1 MTERQDMTRLTTVR
15 GAGRAAREHAG
26 RTAPGWAAVIL
37 RVVGSGL
44 LIATAA
50 IHLDLYL
57 TGYRTIP
64 TIGWLFLL
72 QVIAAFGLGLA
83 VLVIPSRLVVASRL
97 AAAAGAGF
105 ALATLGGYLLSVWTG
120 LFGFKE
126 VRTTAGI
133 VAGVIEVL
141 AFVVLAAL
149 ALAPAA
155 ANAPADGLAAAPA
168 RFPAQI
174 PPAATRAAGLTAA
187 GLAVAALVLFGLV
200 LAGASSPAPAATATG
215 TGTGTVLKTTTI
227 GGTTVLTNAKGFTLY
242 SFAPDTPTASKCY
255 GSCAVYWPPVTGTP
269 AAGQGLPGKVT
280 TITRT
285 DGSHQ
290 LTYNGHP
297 LYTYIADTAPG
308 QARGNNINLNGGVWH
323 EVPASR

>member
-1 MTERQDMTRLTTVR
+1 MTQRQGISRLGTVR
-15 GAGRAAREHAG
+15 GAGRAAREHAD
-26 RTAPGWAAVIL
+26 RPAPGWPTVIL
-37 RVVGSGL
+37 RVAGSGL

-83 VLVIPSRLVVASRL
+83 VLVIPRRLVIPGRL

-105 ALATLGGYLLSVWTG
+105 ALATLGGYLLSVWIG

-133 VAGVIEVL
+133 VAGLVEVA

-149 ALAPAA
+149 ALAPAPAKAPTDRA
-155 ANAPADGLAAAPA
+155 ATAPAT
-168 RFPAQI
+168 FPAQI
-174 PPAATRAAGLTAA
+174 PPAIARAAGMTTAA
-187 GLAVAALVLFGLV
+187 LAVAALLLLGVAV
-200 LAGASSPAPAATATG
+200 AGANSAAPAATG
-215 TGTGTVLKTTTI
+215 TALKTTTI

-242 SFAPDTPTASKCY
+242 SFAPDTPTTSKCY
-255 GSCAVYWPPVTGTP
+255 GSCAAYWPPVTGTT
-269 AAGQGLPGKVT
+269 AAGQGLPGKVA

-297 LYTYIADTAPG
+297 LYTYIGDTAPG
-308 QARGNNINLNGGVWH
+308 QARGNNLNLNGGLWREIRV
-323 EVPASR
+323 SR

>member
-1 MTERQDMTRLTTVR
+1 MTERHSMTRLGTAR
-15 GAGRAAREHAG
+15 GTGRAGREHAE
-26 RTAPGWAAVIL
+26 RQAADWPAVIL

-83 VLVIPSRLVVASRL
+83 VLAIPSRLAIARRL

-133 VAGVIEVL
+133 VAGVVEVV

-155 ANAPADGLAAAPA
+155 ANAPADSPAAAPA

-174 PPAATRAAGLTAA
+174 PPAAARAAGMTAA

-200 LAGASSPAPAATATG
+200 VAGASSPAPAAPATA

-242 SFAPDTPTASKCY
+242 SFAPDTTTASKCY
-255 GSCAVYWPPVTGTP
+255 GSCAVYWPPVTGT
-269 AAGQGLPGKVT
+269 AAASPGLPGRVG
-280 TITRT
+280 TIKRT
-285 DGSHQ
+285 DGSEQ

-323 EVPASR
+323 DVPASR

>member
-1 MTERQDMTRLTTVR
+1 MQGTASA
-15 GAGRAAREHAG
+15 AGRAACEHAE
-26 RTAPGWAAVIL
+26 RPAPGWPTVVL

-44 LIATAA
+44 LIVTAA

-83 VLVIPSRLVVASRL
+83 VLAIPRRLVIPSRL

-105 ALATLGGYLLSVWTG
+105 ALAILGGYLLSVWIG

-126 VRTTAGI
+126 VRTGAGI
-133 VAGVIEVL
+133 AAGLVEVA
-141 AFVVLAAL
+141 AFAVLAAL

-155 ANAPADGLAAAPA
+155 NAPAGGAAAA
-168 RFPAQI
+168 RATFPAQI
-174 PPAATRAAGLTAA
+174 PPAIARAAGITAA
-187 GLAVAALVLFGLV
+187 ALAVAALLLLGLAV
-200 LAGASSPAPAATATG
+200 AGANPASPAATGAA
-215 TGTGTVLKTTTI
+215 LRTTTI

-242 SFAPDTPTASKCY
+242 SFAPDTAATSKCY
-255 GSCAVYWPPVTGTP
+255 GSCAAYWPPVTGIT
-269 AAGQGLPGKVT
+269 AAGRGLPGKVT

-285 DGSHQ
+285 GGSHQ
-290 LTYNGHP
+290 LAYNGHP
-297 LYTYIADTAPG
+297 LYTYIGDTEPG
-308 QARGNNINLNGGVWH
+308 QARGNNLNLNGGLWH